1 MKKIILFAL
10 LAVSMQL
17 TAAERTQGEMKD
29 IAAQKLWAA
38 AGVKGQRGGVNAQNV
53 RCIYEDDA
61 LAVFEPQEAGAF
73 VIVSKSDLVAPVIAY
88 SQTSFVMQL
97 ASPALRWY
105 LNTARQTILTAEAQ
119 GRVLE
124 SGLHRA
130 SYQPVEPFV
139 TTLWHQSSPYNLK
152 VPNQY
157 PAGCVAVAMAQCI
170 NYCRYPSSVNFRGYY
185 AYLPTSTSSR
195 YTVDSLDVKSMYFYP
210 FLDTYGRAS
219 KGQQNGVATLVRDCG
234 YATYM
239 DYAEEGSGTQGF
251 MAGYALTQSFNYPEE
266 CVKYLDCDYSTPEE
280 YYEIIYSELQM
291 KCPIMFGAQDANGSG
306 GHAFVLCG
314 IDNEGLVYVNWGWGG
329 AADGFYDISLLNP
342 DDMEFSNG
350 QSMVYGIRS
359 TPLENDH
366 IITRIFSYSGEAY
379 TFRLGTEKDD
389 NGKEHQTLYADL
401 PYGFINL
408 NASSFKG
415 VFGVFAEDLTDGTS
429 WIIAEE
435 LQDPIELTSISGYYG
450 NSKDYEE
457 FYFYYYIDGE
467 EGLKPGHTY
476 RMSFGCRDDREG
488 VWHSILSIYGG
499 ELAYDIHYTG
509 DLATTTIDEELKPVP
524 ILDAIGSLKADRTE
538 ASANMTMVYDAMG
551 RLVYRAPAAQ
561 FNLWDVPARGILL
574 VKQGKQVR
582 KVVR

>member
-73 VIVSKSDLVAPVIAY
+73 VIVSKSDLASPVIGY
-88 SQTSFVMQL
+88 SQTDFVLQN
-97 ASPALRWY
+97 AAPALRWF
-105 LNTARQTILTAEAQ
+105 LNAARQTILKAEAE
-119 GRVLE
+119 GTTLKTAA
-124 SGLHRA
+124 HYA
-130 SYQPVEPFV
+130 SYQPVEPFI
-139 TTLWHQSSPYNLK
+139 TTLWHQNAPYNLK
-152 VPNQY
+152 VLNQY
-157 PAGCVAVAMAQCI
+157 PAGCMAIALAQCI
-170 NYCRYPSSVNFRGYY
+170 NYCRYPSNVNFKGYAWY
-185 AYLPTSTSSR
+185 KSKSSSKYTIDSIDIKST
-195 YTVDSLDVKSMYFYP
+195 YFYP

-219 KGQQNGVATLVRDCG
+219 KGQQNAVATLVRDCG

-239 DYAEEGSGTQGF
+239 DYAEEGSGTLMFYSGD
-251 MAGYALTQSFNYPEE
+251 ALVNDFKYPEE
-266 CVKYLDCDYSTPEE
+266 CIKYLDCDYSTPEE

-350 QSMVYGIRS
+350 QHMVYGIRS

-401 PYGFINL
+401 PYGFINF
-408 NASSFKG
+408 NASTFKG

-429 WIIAEE
+429 WIISEE
-435 LQDPIELTSISGYYG
+435 LQDPIELPSISGYYG

-524 ILDAIGSLKADRTE
+524 VLDAINNVTADR
-538 ASANMTMVYDAMG
+538 SAESSNMTVVYDAMG
-551 RLVYRAPAAQ
+551 RIVYSAPTAH